1 VLAEPVGYTKLG
13 EIEAADVEGAG
24 LEAGAVVLEDPVG
37 KTKLGVIE
45 EAEEA
50 FETVAVGAVV
60 VVDGGAGA
68 LTMPDALG

>member
-1 VLAEPVGYTKLG
+1 LG

-60 VVDGGAGA
+60 VVGGGAGA